1 MEFIALFTN
10 MQDSGVF
17 ITTYSPHILTVA
29 NNLYYAGV
37 LAEDGQAKEVYRVL
51 NKNYIIKKGELSAYK
66 LLVNS
71 VLEKQHYIKLLD
83 EEEKE
88 IESNLIDDV
97 SLQVNE
103 LYTALY
109 GIKLDKE

>member
-1 MEFIALFTN
+1 M
-10 MQDSGVF
+10 
-17 ITTYSPHILTVA
+17 
-29 NNLYYAGV
+29 
-37 LAEDGQAKEVYRVL
+37 AEDGQGKDVYKVL

-66 LLVNS
+66 LLTDRVPG
-71 VLEKQHYIKLLD
+71 KQHYIKLLD

-109 GIKLDKE
+109 GIELDKA

>member
-1 MEFIALFTN
+1 MPKA
-10 MQDSGVF
+10 F
-17 ITTYSPHILTVA
+17 ITLKLLTIK
-29 NNLYYAGV
+29 LY
-37 LAEDGQAKEVYRVL
+37 
-51 NKNYIIKKGELSAYK
+51 NKKGELSAYK
-66 LLVNS
+66 LLTNS
-71 VLEKQHYIKLLD
+71 VPEEQNYIKLLD

-109 GIKLDKE
+109 GIE